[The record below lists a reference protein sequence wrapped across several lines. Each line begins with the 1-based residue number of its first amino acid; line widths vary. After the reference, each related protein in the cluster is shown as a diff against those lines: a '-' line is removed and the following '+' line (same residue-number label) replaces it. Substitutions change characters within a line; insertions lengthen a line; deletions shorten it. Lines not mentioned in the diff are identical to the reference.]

1 MENRRSEISVLIFKK
16 LQETITPTELTV
28 LEQWANSAPENRML
42 LDHILK
48 EEQLIADVKSF
59 DDLWRDPAGAN
70 RYKKMEKAVLAQVST
85 PARNL
90 WKKWISY
97 AAIIAGIAICT
108 GIWMLNQRNSTEG
121 KHSIALK
128 TKNVKPEGN
137 SAVLTLSDGREI
149 NLSTKQEGI
158 IISDDILYGDSSAV
172 LSKETQALKKRSDLK
187 NYQLKL
193 ATPNGVS
200 YRVTLADGS
209 QVWLN
214 AGSTLYYPAKFNDT
228 ERIVELQGEAYFDVT
243 SKTNKRTKN
252 KVPFIVKTNGQNV
265 RVIGT
270 QFNISAY
277 EEDAETITTLVEGKV
292 AVGKPALKEGTRKET
307 MLKPG
312 QQSIN
317 SFTNDI
323 LVKQVDVTP
332 FIAWKDGLFYFK
344 NTPFEE
350 IMKQISRWYNVEVI
364 YKKGIPKET
373 FTGKMNRSLSL
384 SSVLE
389 LLNVSNVSVHIEDKK
404 LIVN

>member
-1 MENRRSEISVLIFKK
+1 MESKQTDISVLIFKK

-28 LEQWANSAPENRML
+28 LEQWANSAPENRVL

-48 EEQLIADVKSF
+48 EEQLITDVKSF
-59 DDLWRDPAGAN
+59 DDLWRDSIGAN
-70 RYKKMEKAVLAQVST
+70 RYKKMEQAVLSQIST
-85 PARNL
+85 PTRNL
-90 WKKWISY
+90 WRKWMSY

-108 GIWMLNQRNSTEG
+108 GIWILNQRNLMKGEHAIT
-121 KHSIALK
+121 AK
-128 TKNVKPEGN
+128 TKDAKPEGN

-149 NLSTKQEGI
+149 NLSTTQEGI

-172 LSKETQALKKRSDLK
+172 LSNETESIKDRSDLK

-200 YRVTLADGS
+200 YRVTLADGT

-214 AGSTLYYPAKFNDT
+214 AGSTLYYPVKFGDA

-243 SKTNKRTKN
+243 SKTNKRTKS

-277 EEDAETITTLVEGKV
+277 EEDAETLTTLVGGKV
-292 AVGKPALKEGTRKET
+292 AVGKSAVKGGTRKET
-307 MLKPG
+307 ILKPG

-317 SFTNDI
+317 NLANDI

-350 IMKQISRWYNVEVI
+350 IMKQIARWYNVEVI

-389 LLNVSNVSVHIEDKK
+389 LLNVSNVRVHIEGKK